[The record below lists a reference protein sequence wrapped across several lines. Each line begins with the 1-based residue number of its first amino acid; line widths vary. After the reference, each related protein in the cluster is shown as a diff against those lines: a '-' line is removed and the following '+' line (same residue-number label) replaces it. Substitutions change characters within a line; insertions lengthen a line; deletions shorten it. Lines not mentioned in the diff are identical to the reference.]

1 MKQVNT
7 SFIKEKEQSK
17 NKIQVI
23 QIIQIIQIIQSSPT
37 RSQNQYKSTFDGKF
51 NEFNA

>member
-1 MKQVNT
+1 MNMKQVNT

-23 QIIQIIQIIQSSPT
+23 QIIQIIQINSNNSIITHKVP
-37 RSQNQYKSTFDGKF
+37 KSI
-51 NEFNA
+51 

>member
-23 QIIQIIQIIQSSPT
+23 QIIQIIQINSNNSIITHKVP
-37 RSQNQYKSTFDGKF
+37 KSI
-51 NEFNA
+51 